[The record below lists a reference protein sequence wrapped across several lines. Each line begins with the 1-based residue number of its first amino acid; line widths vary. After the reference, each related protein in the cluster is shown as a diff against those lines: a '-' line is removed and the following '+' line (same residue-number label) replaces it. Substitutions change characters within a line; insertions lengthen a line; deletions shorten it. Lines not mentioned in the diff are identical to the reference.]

1 MLTTEGCR
9 RRQERLLEAMRE
21 EGLDAVFLSNYKH
34 VYYLTGLLE
43 PRLPVGAL
51 VRSEG
56 EVWLLAPE
64 TGAETVA
71 DRFWAYPRSAMDRV
85 QNHAAEA
92 AALLAAAFGR
102 PDPSVGMIGIEPAS
116 VSETLLEPVVGNFTQ
131 AEWRDVSALLALLRK
146 TKDDDELALIRRG
159 VVLCEAGYEAA
170 RAAIEPGKSE
180 CDIFTAVYGAI
191 VQEAGTSVPFA
202 GDFGCGTRAAQG
214 GPPTRRVLGAGEL
227 FILDLFPTL
236 DGYWADLCRTFA
248 VTEPDAV
255 QQAAW
260 GKVRDAL
267 ALAESL
273 IKAGLP
279 GSDLWREVRT
289 FLDGFEAARGSFTH
303 HAGHG
308 IGLDP
313 HEAPRLIPGS
323 GHVFEVGDVFT
334 LEPALYGEALQ
345 GGVRLEQLYVL
356 RASGLDRLS
365 KFPLD
370 L

>member
-1 MLTTEGCR
+1 M
-9 RRQERLLEAMRE
+9 
-21 EGLDAVFLSNYKH
+21 
-34 VYYLTGLLE
+34 
-43 PRLPVGAL
+43 
-51 VRSEG
+51 
-56 EVWLLAPE
+56 
-64 TGAETVA
+64 
-71 DRFWAYPRSAMDRV
+71 
-85 QNHAAEA
+85 
-92 AALLAAAFGR
+92 
-102 PDPSVGMIGIEPAS
+102 
-116 VSETLLEPVVGNFTQ
+116 
-131 AEWRDVSALLALLRK
+131 
-146 TKDDDELALIRRG
+146 
-159 VVLCEAGYEAA
+159 
-170 RAAIEPGKSE
+170 
-180 CDIFTAVYGAI
+180 
-191 VQEAGTSVPFA
+191 
-202 GDFGCGTRAAQG
+202 
-214 GPPTRRVLGAGEL
+214 
-227 FILDLFPTL
+227 
-236 DGYWADLCRTFA
+236 
-248 VTEPDAV
+248 

-323 GHVFEVGDVFT
+323 DHVFDVGDVFT